1 MSRSPIEAALEGYI
15 RRVDDAAG
23 KFQRQMDEATELL
36 GELGDLSDL
45 RELLEANNSAS
56 ATTDNNDVAPRQD
69 TAGRPPRR
77 SPGIFD

>member
-15 RRVDDAAG
+15 RQVDDAAG

-45 RELLEANNSAS
+45 RELLEANG
-56 ATTDNNDVAPRQD
+56 TDNNDAAPRQD